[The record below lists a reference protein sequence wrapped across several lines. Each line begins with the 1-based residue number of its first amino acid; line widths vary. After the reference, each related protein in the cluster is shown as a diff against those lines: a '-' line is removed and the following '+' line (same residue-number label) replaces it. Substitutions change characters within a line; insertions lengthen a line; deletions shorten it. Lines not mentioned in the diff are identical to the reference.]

1 MHYNTWPP
9 IVAEPSRFASDA
21 AKEGNAVRV
30 LRPGESLEL

>member
-9 IVAEPSRFASDA
+9 IVADPARFVADA
-21 AKEGNAVRV
+21 AKAGHAVRV